1 MDAGIAPETRRPM
14 LAGLI
19 ELRRLPWL
27 PEIDERRHN
36 VFAVPAPVD
45 VNERSIDNRTAAAFD
60 VRERRIDDMVAMIAP
75 VVAAMAPV
83 VAVVVMN
90 FDEIG

>member
-1 MDAGIAPETRRPM
+1 MDAGIAPETQRPM
-14 LAGLI
+14 PAGLI

-45 VNERSIDNRTAAAFD
+45 VNERSIDNRAPAAFD
-60 VRERRIDDMVAMIAP
+60 MRERRIDDIAAMVAP
-75 VVAAMAPV
+75 VVAAITPV
-83 VAVVVMN
+83 VAVVMN